1 MRDVVEFSTWFTRG
15 WTFQELIFS
24 QRLLYFTP
32 ERTYFSCAVGNCS
45 EDCPF
50 DENVAR
56 EVYEEFRDDDPKAG
70 FDFLHH
76 PEEQGELDDDD
87 LYVIF
92 IVIYSPFSRI
102 HRLYSEILVY
112 DGVFGVET
120 S

>member
-102 HRLYSEILVY
+102 HRLFSSMMEFL
-112 DGVFGVET
+112 E
-120 S
+120 